1 MWAGC
6 DPGGKDRFGVAT
18 VDGSG
23 NTRCATV
30 SSVDQAASW
39 INASGTTIGLGIDAP
54 MWWSACAGGG
64 RKADARLRR
73 AYGIAS
79 GTVQSVNS
87 LQGAVL
93 VGGLLLASQMR
104 VTVPGVPITEAHP
117 KALLLAL
124 GLDGAS
130 FARRFGIRQAW
141 SDDHQRDAAIAAV
154 CAREGFSRNWTVDL
168 ATDRHEL
175 EQDPHSY
182 WLAPVFYFWPESIP

>member
-1 MWAGC
+1 MWAGA
-6 DPGGKDRFGVAT
+6 DPGGREHFGVAT
-18 VDGSG
+18 VDASG
-23 NTRCATV
+23 NTGCATV
-30 SSVDQAASW
+30 SSVDQAATW
-39 INASGTTIGLGIDAP
+39 INASGPTLGLGIDAP
-54 MWWSACAGGG
+54 MWWSACTGGG

-93 VGGLLLASQMR
+93 VGGLLLASRMR
-104 VTVPGVPITEAHP
+104 AAVPGVPITESHP

-130 FARRFGIRQAW
+130 FAKRFGIRQAW
-141 SDDHQRDAAIAAV
+141 SDDHQRDAVVAAV

-168 ATDRHEL
+168 AAERDGL
-175 EQDPHSY
+175 EQDPRSY
-182 WLAPVFYFWPESIP
+182 WLAPVSYYWPESIP

>member
-1 MWAGC
+1 
-6 DPGGKDRFGVAT
+6 
-18 VDGSG
+18 
-23 NTRCATV
+23 
-30 SSVDQAASW
+30 
-39 INASGTTIGLGIDAP
+39 

-64 RKADARLRR
+64 RKADARLRS

-79 GTVQSVNS
+79 GTVQSINS

-93 VGGLLLASQMR
+93 VGGLLLASRLR
-104 VTVPGVPITEAHP
+104 VTVPGMPITESHP

-130 FARRFGIRQAW
+130 FAKRFGIRQAW

-154 CAREGFSRNWTVDL
+154 CVREGFSRNWTVDL
-168 ATDRHEL
+168 ATDRDEL
-175 EQDPHSY
+175 EQDPQSY